1 MSTHPTDTQDLSEMI
16 ESLRGQLTKFRGEGA
31 NNRGRKSRPSPHLA
45 ELESQLTALLDLLDL
60 RTNCGVD
67 FDVDCGVPATASQNS
82 APPPAADLSLPNAQ
96 VATALV
102 ETLERSLA
110 QWQAQIM
117 LAYSQ
122 GAAHEL
128 AEQLRSTVHLNESL
142 QQREMRLESQRQSLE
157 QLSADVLQ
165 QRARTQRQRRTISH
179 MLRAQKAEA
188 VRDIEHQ
195 RLAWLEQIQQQQLPP
210 SSQQA
215 KTGGQQSQ
223 ELARLQLDLMAAQD
237 ELTTIHRDW
246 QTALA
251 EQQSNHLD
259 SQVLRATLDDTQREL
274 MEARDELRNTREN
287 LQETSQLLLELEQ
300 SQPGDSLQQVELA
313 QVSESHERLSELE
326 ARLAAASQEIQDLK
340 EQNFDLAS
348 QLTKHQAVSSGHTP
362 HVSFDSSTLSWEERK
377 KLIMRQLEEDSFNEE
392 GCNEPA
398 NTARRVEIEHV
409 LLTTQN
415 EIERRDAEIAELQA
429 IVEQQSDTRQGVA
442 IGAAAFAQAFESDE
456 MIQQERQKLKEI
468 QLQWQDKLR
477 QAEIDVSL
485 ERARLA
491 RERTQLEQELE
502 DTKREKA
509 ALTSDPAQSKKRKWL
524 EHLGLRDE
532 CRGDG

>member
-1 MSTHPTDTQDLSEMI
+1 MSTHPTDTQDLSVMI
-16 ESLRGQLTKFRGEGA
+16 ESLRGQLNKCRGEAA
-31 NNRGRKSRPSPHLA
+31 NNRGRKSRTGTQLA

-60 RTNCGVD
+60 RTNC
-67 FDVDCGVPATASQNS
+67 DVDCDA
-82 APPPAADLSLPNAQ
+82 PPAATQNSPATPTADPAMSSTP
-96 VATALV
+96 VATAIV

-128 AEQLRSTVHLNESL
+128 AEQLRSTIHLNESL
-142 QQREMRLESQRQSLE
+142 QQRELRLESQRQSLE

-188 VRDIEHQ
+188 LRDIEHQ
-195 RLAWLEQIQQQQLPP
+195 RQAWVEQIQQQQLTESSQPSVV
-210 SSQQA
+210 SSQQ
-215 KTGGQQSQ
+215 SE

-237 ELTTIHRDW
+237 ELTDA
-246 QTALA
+246 QTDLQAALDA
-251 EQQSNHLD
+251 QQSDQLA
-259 SQVLRATLDDTQREL
+259 SQGLRASLDDAQRDL
-274 MEARDELRNTREN
+274 MDARDELRNTREN
-287 LQETSQLLLELEQ
+287 LQETSQLLHELEQ
-300 SQPGDSLQQVELA
+300 CQPAESMQQAELA
-313 QVSESHERLSELE
+313 QVAETRERLSELE
-326 ARLAAASQEIQDLK
+326 TRLVAASQEIQDLK
-340 EQNFDLAS
+340 DQNFDLAS
-348 QLTKHQAVSSGHTP
+348 QLTKHQVASSGHTP

-377 KLIMRQLEEDSFNEE
+377 KLIMRQLEEDSFDEE
-392 GCNEPA
+392 GGNEPER
-398 NTARRVEIEHV
+398 TARRLEIEHV
-409 LLTTQN
+409 VLATQA
-415 EIERRDAEIAELQA
+415 EIARRDAEIAELQA
-429 IVEQQSDTRQGVA
+429 IIEQQSDTRQGVA

-485 ERARLA
+485 ERAKLA

-502 DTKREKA
+502 ETKREKA

-532 CRGDG
+532 CRGDS